1 MANKRMFAETVIMSD
16 AFLDMPASACKL
28 YFVLSMMADDEGV
41 VGSPKTAV
49 IAARVAPDDLTVLIA
64 KGFVIPLENGVVLIK
79 HWKINNYL
87 RKDRFH
93 ESAYK
98 DELAAV
104 RVKSD
109 KSYTRKPGPKTLAD
123 AVENYVENF
132 SPVGAGSQFQN
143 GIIAG

>member
-28 YFVLSMMADDEGV
+28 YLVLSMMADDEGV

-49 IAARVAPDDLTVLIA
+49 IVARVAPDDLAVLMA
-64 KGFVIPLENGVVLIK
+64 KGFVLQLANGVVLIK

-93 ESAYK
+93 ESAYQ
-98 DELAAV
+98 DELQAV
-104 RVKSD
+104 RVKPD
-109 KSYTRKPGPKTLAD
+109 KSYTKKPGHRTFAE
-123 AVENYVENF
+123 AVENYGENLD
-132 SPVGAGSQFQN
+132 SAACCKQLPAS
-143 GIIAG
+143 